1 MRVKTRL
8 RLNTLVILVIMCLMV
23 LSLAWSFREVKRADR
38 DETLAAEMQRIT
50 NERVVLRDD
59 YLLRKEERARA
70 QWKAKTEDFRVLL
83 KQAEKGFAG
92 IHDRTPLKEIR
103 KEFEGDSF
111 LFSRLIEYHSQ
122 DKEAGVEAAQVP
134 EEEKRLLSKIIVSS
148 YDLNSA
154 VKALRESV
162 SRELRVTQGRAIVLV
177 AFFMSLAVVV
187 TIGNSVLIT
196 RTFAKRISELGEGT
210 EMMGAGDLDHRIS
223 VSGNDELA
231 DLARASNE
239 MAAKL
244 RDSYTSVDNL
254 EREIARRE
262 RTEEELRE
270 SEERYRVAIE
280 QSNDGVA
287 IIRGDRHFFVNRRFL
302 RIFGYSSLDELADVP
317 IYKTVHPDDREMVVE
332 FNRQRQEG
340 KAVPAR
346 YEFKGLKKDGSILY
360 IEASVSGIT
369 YLGES
374 ASLAYLRDITHRKE
388 AEETL
393 RTSLAEKEVLLKE
406 IHHRVKNNLQVISS
420 LLNLQAQR
428 IHDER
433 DVDAFRTSM
442 DRIKSMALIHDKLYR
457 SENLAR
463 ISFPGYVD
471 DLVRGLFANYSVGKN
486 VELDLRIDPIS
497 VNIDNA
503 IPLGL
508 IINELV
514 SNALKHAFPEGA
526 PGTITLRLQAEGKNA
541 VLIVAD
547 NGIGFPAGLDFTD
560 TQSLGMQLVVT
571 LVEQLEGTVELIRG
585 VGTEFRI
592 VFETPGA

>member
-8 RLNTLVILVIMCLMV
+8 RLNTLIILTMMCLMV
-23 LSLAWSFREVKRADR
+23 LSLAWSFREVKRADK
-38 DETLAAEMQRIT
+38 DEMLAAEMQRIT

-70 QWKAKTEDFRVLL
+70 QWKVKTEDFRVLL
-83 KQAEKGFAG
+83 KQAEKRFAG
-92 IHDRTPLKEIR
+92 IHDRTPLEEIR

-111 LFSRLIEYHSQ
+111 LFSKLIEHHAQ
-122 DKEAGVEAAQVP
+122 NTDAGLERTQVS

-154 VKALRESV
+154 VKRLRESV
-162 SRELRVTQGRAIVLV
+162 SRALRATQGRAIVLV

-196 RTFAKRISELGEGT
+196 RTFAKRISELREGT
-210 EMMGAGDLDHRIS
+210 EIMGAGNLDHRIP

-244 RDSYTSVDNL
+244 RDSYTSLDNM
-254 EREIARRE
+254 EKEIVRRVQA
-262 RTEEELRE
+262 EEELRE

-302 RIFGYSSLDELADVP
+302 EIFGYSGLEELAKLP
-317 IYKTVHPDDREMVVE
+317 MYKTVHPDDREMVVE
-332 FNRQRQEG
+332 YNRQRQEG
-340 KAVPAR
+340 KPVPAR
-346 YEFKGLKKDGSILY
+346 YEFKGLKKDGSMLY
-360 IEASVSGIT
+360 IESSASGIT
-369 YLGES
+369 YLGEP
-374 ASLAYLRDITHRKE
+374 ASLAYLRDITPRKE

-393 RTSLAEKEVLLKE
+393 RASLAEKEVLLKE

-428 IHDER
+428 IYDER
-433 DVDAFRTSM
+433 DADAFRTSM

-457 SENLAR
+457 SENLAH

-471 DLVRGLFANYSVGKN
+471 DLVRGLFANYSVGKD
-486 VELDLRIDPIS
+486 VELDLRVDPIS

-514 SNALKHAFPEGA
+514 SNALKHAFPGDARGA
-526 PGTITLRLQAEGKNA
+526 ITIRLHAEGKKA
-541 VLIVAD
+541 VLTVSD
-547 NGIGFPAGLDFTD
+547 DGIGFPADVDFTD

-571 LVEQLEGTVELIRG
+571 LVEQLEGAVELTRDA
-585 VGTEFRI
+585 GTEFRI
-592 VFETPGA
+592 VFEVPGT